1 MSQPGAADRIK
12 KKYEGGTGRSEGRL
26 LDLGHAWF
34 IVHGG
39 GALEDDQSQRRMLER
54 LRGGTEMT
62 LG

>member
-1 MSQPGAADRIK
+1 M
-12 KKYEGGTGRSEGRL
+12 GR
-26 LDLGHAWF
+26 AWF

-39 GALEDDQSQRRMLER
+39 GALEDDQSERRMLVR